1 MRSRLRRRAVFCAVT
16 VVVTSALACG
26 SRTDLDFDFSSMQDD
41 AASPHDDGAP
51 MVDAITPPP
60 TIDATPPNDASVCP
74 KNGTTAFMLSDDA
87 RLFTLDPPTLTTHL
101 LGTLDC
107 STSAHPWSLTASSS
121 GAVYVIYDDWNI
133 HEIDPKTLACH
144 TTPYAPDQ
152 LGLSQGET
160 GITIAPTPS
169 GERLYVYGQ
178 DRFNNSELDVGDLT
192 TFVLSNVGTVTPP
205 PVASSHPLDIR
216 ADAFGRIFGFGP
228 DSTLVQIDRDTAAL
242 VAQVQTSFAPM
253 GGASWALLTWNA
265 DLYLFSEGD
274 VGRYDLATQ
283 IVTRIGNVGVTVVG
297 ASAAPC
303 IH

>member
-1 MRSRLRRRAVFCAVT
+1 
-16 VVVTSALACG
+16 
-26 SRTDLDFDFSSMQDD
+26 
-41 AASPHDDGAP
+41 
-51 MVDAITPPP
+51 
-60 TIDATPPNDASVCP
+60 
-74 KNGTTAFMLSDDA
+74 MLSDDG

-101 LGTLDC
+101 LGALDC
-107 STSAHPWSLTASSS
+107 PTAANPWSLTASSS

-133 HEIDPKTLACH
+133 YEIDPKTLACN
-144 TTPYAPDQ
+144 TTPYVTDQ
-152 LGLSQGET
+152 LGLSEGT

-178 DRFNNSELDVGDLT
+178 DRFNNSELDVTDLT
-192 TFVLSNVGTVTPP
+192 SFVLTNVGTVTPP
-205 PVASSHPLDIR
+205 PAASSYPLDIR

-228 DSTLVQIDRDTAAL
+228 DGTLVQIDRNTAAL
-242 VAQVQTSFAPM
+242 LAQDQTSFAPM
-253 GGASWALLTWNA
+253 GGASWALLTWND

-283 IVTRIGNVGVTVVG
+283 TVTPIGNVGVTVVG